1 MRIGKVELDGDL
13 IALTIIPLSILVV
26 IVCCIISVGKLDIE
40 KEKTEQLKVELQIE
54 QQRNEKG
61 RL

>member
-1 MRIGKVELDGDL
+1 MKIGKAEITEFTITVIMVVFFGVS
-13 IALTIIPLSILVV
+13 IAII
-26 IVCCIISVGKLDIE
+26 CGKIDIE
-40 KEKTEQLKVELQIE
+40 KEKTEQLKVELEIE

>member
-1 MRIGKVELDGDL
+1 MKIWKVEIAELAIIAILL
-13 IALTIIPLSILVV
+13 ISPIIFTIILVGE
-26 IVCCIISVGKLDIE
+26 IDIE
-40 KEKTEQLKVELQIE
+40 KEKTEQLRIELQIE